1 MTILFTGRKAHL
13 TGPLKTFAEE
23 KLAKLERVLDGV
35 LDVHVIL
42 TLEKHRHLAEIVA
55 KARTATLTA
64 KAEAIEFQ
72 DSITECVSRLLA
84 QAKKHRERLARE
96 RKRQG
101 RRASPR
107 RPGAAIPALADLALA
122 PPRRDDR
129 PPVVRMGRIPVKP
142 MSVEEALL
150 QVQDARHPVLVFRD
164 AESQQVSVL
173 FRLQDGQ
180 YGLLEAEA

>member
-1 MTILFTGRKAHL
+1 M
-13 TGPLKTFAEE
+13 
-23 KLAKLERVLDGV
+23 
-35 LDVHVIL
+35 
-42 TLEKHRHLAEIVA
+42 
-55 KARTATLTA
+55 
-64 KAEAIEFQ
+64 
-72 DSITECVSRLLA
+72 SRLLA

-107 RPGAAIPALADLALA
+107 RPGAAIPALADLGLA

-164 AESQQVSVL
+164 ADSQQVSVL